1 MCGFANLGSVGIMI
15 AGMSTLM
22 PERRDEIVPLAMRAI
37 LSGTMA
43 SGLTG
48 AMIGLLLVI

>member
-1 MCGFANLGSVGIMI
+1 MI
-15 AGMSTLM
+15 AGMGGLV
-22 PERRDEIVPLAMRAI
+22 PERRDELVPLAMRAL

-48 AMIGLLLVI
+48 SIIGFLAIG